1 MIIVRLLSPGLGW
14 FAPPK
19 FIPGLGAG
27 IVMESITVKIHYS
40 QNPHALIVTAPGPA
54 PHPLRPNS
62 KSTHP
67 HSAPPRAP
75 DNKGTPDPDTN
86 EMSCDGLI

>member
-27 IVMESITVKIHYS
+27 IVMESITPTR
-40 QNPHALIVTAPGPA
+40 QTAILDTPTK
-54 PHPLRPNS
+54 LRQCGERQQEN
-62 KSTHP
+62 
-67 HSAPPRAP
+67 R
-75 DNKGTPDPDTN
+75 DDP
-86 EMSCDGLI
+86 E

>member
-27 IVMESITVKIHYS
+27 IVMESIRVKEFETSGTVSAHS
-40 QNPHALIVTAPGPA
+40 CGVALW
-54 PHPLRPNS
+54 L
-62 KSTHP
+62 
-67 HSAPPRAP
+67 
-75 DNKGTPDPDTN
+75 
-86 EMSCDGLI
+86 